1 MTHAISTFSVLLI
14 AAGLVA
20 LKRGQIRGHAWLMTA
35 AFVVDVG
42 LVLYI
47 EVHKGALAQAGQAA
61 RALEGLLLFHVIISV
76 VAMALHLMQLVLGWR
91 MLAGKSAPR
100 WLHRWGGIA
109 FCVFRLGN
117 YVTSFMV
124 SSG

>member
-1 MTHAISTFSVLLI
+1 MTHAISTLSVLLI

-20 LKRGQIRGHAWLMTA
+20 LKRGQIRSHAWLMTT
-35 AFVVDVG
+35 AFVVDVC

-47 EVHKGALAQAGQAA
+47 EVHKGALAQADQAA
-61 RALEGLLLFHVIISV
+61 RQLQGLLLFHVVISV
-76 VAMALHLMQLVLGWR
+76 AAMGLHLMQLVLGWR
-91 MLAGKSAPR
+91 MLAGKPSPR
-100 WLHRWGGIA
+100 WLHRWGGVM